1 MEINKNNELIKPIS
15 FITNKKSIELTI
27 EDSPITM
34 INKDNQ
40 LMNEMINNDEEINL
54 NNYEEKNEVRS
65 KIEICTNKNNYSNNE
80 GKLECPIKVFWD
92 IVVGENGHLYLNTP
106 NGQLDICNFDV
117 KVEKII
123 IEDDGIEKKEK
134 YKLRCILQNP
144 MEKYGIEEEII
155 ILKRGDLKESDWIKE
170 KLGIKYYIG
179 ADCNAYKY
187 LDRYISESAKFI
199 KEEIEYKQV
208 GWRNINGRYVYLHG
222 RGAIGSN
229 EINIHGDKEYCINI
243 KNYKKEDILKYSLL
257 LTKICRND
265 EKSIFMFV
273 YSHLSVLKELFSL
286 AGAEPKFVLWIYGL
300 TGSMKTSV
308 SKIFFNLFN
317 RGKDMKIS
325 ATFKDTQAALELKAF
340 EHKDCSLLIDD
351 YHPSS
356 SYIEKKDME
365 SKASN
370 ILRMYGD
377 GISKGRSNKYMQK
390 QKVYPPRGLCVITGE
405 DFIGGESTIARYVG
419 IEVNRE
425 EFDKKILSFHQ
436 ENPLIFST
444 YMNYFIEWVS
454 YNFEDIRSYIE
465 INFSNIRNNFSNE
478 FNHPRLGE
486 VYSILNITIDII
498 FRYFE
503 CSNYSSKILKKEE
516 WLFKITNVI
525 REHEKNNFNE
535 DPAVMYLIAL
545 KELICSGQVK
555 LNSIKED
562 NKNNYFIG
570 YKDEEKYYLLPKI
583 AFEKIKKFWKG
594 QGVEFPVG
602 ETAVNKALEK
612 INAIEVSKE
621 ISSGKETIR
630 RTKKIKIGNKSIR
643 VLVVYKSIYNKLDSI

>member
-1 MEINKNNELIKPIS
+1 MERNKNSELETPINILIK
-15 FITNKKSIELTI
+15 NKKSSELTI

-34 INKDNQ
+34 INEDNR
-40 LMNEMINNDEEINL
+40 LMNEMINHDEKINL
-54 NNYEEKNEVRS
+54 NNYEEKNEATSKVVRY
-65 KIEICTNKNNYSNNE
+65 TNKNNYINNE
-80 GKLECPIKVFWD
+80 KKLECPIKVFWD
-92 IVVGENGHLYLNTP
+92 IAVEENGHLYLNTP
-106 NGQLDICNFDV
+106 NGQLHICNFDL

-123 IEDDGIEKKEK
+123 IEDDGSNKSKK
-134 YKLRCILQNP
+134 YKLKCILENR
-144 MEKYGIEEEII
+144 IEERTI
-155 ILKRGDLKESDWIKE
+155 ILEPIDLNDSNWIKN
-170 KLGIKYYIG
+170 KLGIKYYLG
-179 ADCNAYKY
+179 SDYNAYKY
-187 LDRYISESAKFI
+187 LDRYISESAKFV

-208 GWRNINGRYVYLHG
+208 GWRNINGKYVYLHG
-222 RGAIGSN
+222 RGAIGCN
-229 EINIHGDKEYCINI
+229 DINIHGDRNYNI
-243 KNYKKEDILKYSLL
+243 EIDNRYSNFEDILL

-273 YSHLSVLKELFSL
+273 YLHLSVLKELFSL

-405 DFIGGESTIARYVG
+405 DLIGGESTIARYVG

-425 EFDKKILSFHQ
+425 EFDKTILSFHQ
-436 ENPLIFST
+436 ENPLLVST

-454 YNFEDIRSYIE
+454 CKFEDIRSYIE

-486 VYSILNITIDII
+486 VYSILNITVNII
-498 FRYFE
+498 FIYFE
-503 CSNYSSKILKKEE
+503 CLNYSSEFLKKEE
-516 WLFKITNVI
+516 WLYKLANVI
-525 REHEKNNFNE
+525 REHEKNNLNE
-535 DPAVMYLIAL
+535 DPAIMYLIAL

-555 LNSIKED
+555 VNSIKDD

-570 YKDEEKYYLLPKI
+570 YEDEEKYYLIPKI

-594 QGVEFPVG
+594 LDKEFPVG

-621 ISSGKETIR
+621 RNSGKETIR

>member
-1 MEINKNNELIKPIS
+1 MERNKNSELETPINILIK
-15 FITNKKSIELTI
+15 NKKSSELTI

-34 INKDNQ
+34 INEDNR
-40 LMNEMINNDEEINL
+40 LMNEMINHDEKINL
-54 NNYEEKNEVRS
+54 NNYEEKNEATSKVVRY
-65 KIEICTNKNNYSNNE
+65 TNKNNYINNE
-80 GKLECPIKVFWD
+80 KKLECPIKVFWD
-92 IVVGENGHLYLNTP
+92 IAVEENGHLYLNTP
-106 NGQLDICNFDV
+106 NGQLHICNFDL

-123 IEDDGIEKKEK
+123 IEDDGSNKSKK
-134 YKLRCILQNP
+134 YKLKCILENR
-144 MEKYGIEEEII
+144 IEERTI
-155 ILKRGDLKESDWIKE
+155 ILEPIDLNDSNWIKN
-170 KLGIKYYIG
+170 KLGIKYYLG

-208 GWRNINGRYVYLHG
+208 GWRNINGKYVYLHG
-222 RGAIGSN
+222 RGAIGCN
-229 EINIHGDKEYCINI
+229 DINIHGDRNYNI
-243 KNYKKEDILKYSLL
+243 EIDNRYSNLEDILL